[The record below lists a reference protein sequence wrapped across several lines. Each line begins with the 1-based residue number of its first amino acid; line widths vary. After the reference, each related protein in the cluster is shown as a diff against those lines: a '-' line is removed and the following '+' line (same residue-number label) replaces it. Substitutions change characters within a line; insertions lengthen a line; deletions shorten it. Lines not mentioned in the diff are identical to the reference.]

1 MSGDILMLAQAASS
15 AGEEELP
22 LLQTLCEA
30 ARRRWDCGA
39 AFTCAAA
46 FTAAADLPGSR
57 GCGAAIAFAAGDVSV
72 KGRTA
77 ADAAALAQELRRTAA
92 RLMAPYVEA
101 EDFCFRGVRG

>member
-1 MSGDILMLAQAASS
+1 MLAQAASG

-30 ARRRWDCGA
+30 ARRRWEARLRPGMVPEDCGA

-57 GCGAAIAFAAGDVSV
+57 GGGARLRQGPDGGGRRRPGTGAAPDRG
-72 KGRTA
+72 A
-77 ADAAALAQELRRTAA
+77 ADGPLCGGGGFL
-92 RLMAPYVEA
+92 L
-101 EDFCFRGVRG
+101 